1 VPWDPAGSL
10 HVLPGVGPTTAARLE
25 AAGLRTLVDLLQFF
39 PRRAKALTELV
50 TPAEEA
56 EGQLVRIRG
65 AVRGARLNWLP
76 GRKSMVTVEFVARDG
91 AVFGAQFFNQPW
103 LRNAWPAGTERVV
116 EGQLVRK
123 GKKWL
128 LKVPRVLAA
137 DTAPTGG
144 VQLHY
149 PEIEGIA
156 GARLQHWIQLAIRN
170 VDGSRLVLPPLPGDL
185 EEHDAPLHQLL
196 CAMHQPAD
204 VEQHEHARLHFALR
218 EAVHLFRRVER
229 ARRQRAGRA
238 GIVVEVDGRLRER
251 ILKRIPFVLTA
262 GQQHAVEEVFA
273 RMRGPAPMGVLLQ
286 GDVGTG
292 KTAVAVCASLAAVA
306 RGAQVA
312 FLAPTELLAEQ
323 HHEVVSRWL
332 AGSEV
337 RVELLTGSRKPAE
350 RRLVE
355 QGLASGAV
363 HIVFGTHAL
372 MSESTSFHRLGLVVV
387 DEQHRFGVAQRMQLV
402 RKGADPHVLVMTA
415 TPIPRT
421 LTLTMFGDLDA
432 LVLRERPPGRRLVRA
447 HFLPQA
453 RWPRALRSVEGA
465 VARGEGVFVVCPAVG
480 EEGEKGGAVRMHA
493 TLAPRFRCGLVHGRM
508 PAQERQAVL
517 DAFRRR
523 EFDVLVGT
531 TVLEVGVDV
540 PHATLMVVA
549 GADRFG
555 LATLHQ
561 LRGRV
566 GRGTRR
572 GLCIVCGEDSPRLR
586 ALCSTTDGFVL
597 AEQDLRIR
605 GSGELLGTAQSG
617 FSELRALDP
626 VEDLELLSR
635 ARQAVKDEP

>member
-1 VPWDPAGSL
+1 
-10 HVLPGVGPTTAARLE
+10 
-25 AAGLRTLVDLLQFF
+25 
-39 PRRAKALTELV
+39 
-50 TPAEEA
+50 
-56 EGQLVRIRG
+56 
-65 AVRGARLNWLP
+65 
-76 GRKSMVTVEFVARDG
+76 
-91 AVFGAQFFNQPW
+91 
-103 LRNAWPAGTERVV
+103 
-116 EGQLVRK
+116 
-123 GKKWL
+123 
-128 LKVPRVLAA
+128 
-137 DTAPTGG
+137 
-144 VQLHY
+144 
-149 PEIEGIA
+149 
-156 GARLQHWIQLAIRN
+156 
-170 VDGSRLVLPPLPGDL
+170 
-185 EEHDAPLHQLL
+185 
-196 CAMHQPAD
+196 
-204 VEQHEHARLHFALR
+204 
-218 EAVHLFRRVER
+218 
-229 ARRQRAGRA
+229 
-238 GIVVEVDGRLRER
+238 
-251 ILKRIPFVLTA
+251 
-262 GQQHAVEEVFA
+262 
-273 RMRGPAPMGVLLQ
+273 
-286 GDVGTG
+286 
-292 KTAVAVCASLAAVA
+292 
-306 RGAQVA
+306 
-312 FLAPTELLAEQ
+312 
-323 HHEVVSRWL
+323 
-332 AGSEV
+332 
-337 RVELLTGSRKPAE
+337 
-350 RRLVE
+350 
-355 QGLASGAV
+355 
-363 HIVFGTHAL
+363 